1 MVDDTAS
8 DLIAEMQAYYDR
20 RASWYDS
27 SMRYDDA
34 DVIRSLAPIFE
45 ELRTEMRDRSVLE
58 IACGP
63 GFWTQRVADS
73 ARSILATDYNE
84 STLVQ
89 ARLKG
94 LDPSRVTFTRAN
106 AYDLSSTDGEFTGSF
121 AVDWLAHVPTSRLRL
136 FLEELHARL
145 APQARVAFCD
155 QTPGVSSITGLYD
168 AEGNHLQERT
178 LRDGSRYR
186 VIKQFYSDAEYR
198 ARFASYSDDLTVRRF
213 PDQRRVLVC
222 YTLTNW

>member
-1 MVDDTAS
+1 MSHDTTS
-8 DLIAEMQAYYDR
+8 DLITEMQTYYER

-34 DVIRSLAPIFE
+34 DVVQSLEPIVDA
-45 ELRTEMRDRSVLE
+45 LRTEMHDRTVLE

-63 GFWTQRVADS
+63 GFWTQRVAER

-84 STLVQ
+84 STLAQ

-94 LDPSRVTFTRAN
+94 IDPNRVTFIGAD
-106 AYDLSSTDGEFTGSF
+106 AYDLSSIAGGFTGCF
-121 AVDWLAHVPTSRLRL
+121 AVDWLAHVPASRLAG
-136 FLEELHARL
+136 FLEGLHSRL
-145 APQARVAFCD
+145 TPGARVAFCD
-155 QTPGVSSITGLYD
+155 QTPGPSSMTGMYD

-186 VIKQFYSDAEYR
+186 VVKHFYSDAEYHER
-198 ARFASYSDDLTVRRF
+198 LASYADALAIRRF
-213 PDQRRVLVC
+213 PDQRRVLVS
-222 YTLTNW
+222 YTVTSP